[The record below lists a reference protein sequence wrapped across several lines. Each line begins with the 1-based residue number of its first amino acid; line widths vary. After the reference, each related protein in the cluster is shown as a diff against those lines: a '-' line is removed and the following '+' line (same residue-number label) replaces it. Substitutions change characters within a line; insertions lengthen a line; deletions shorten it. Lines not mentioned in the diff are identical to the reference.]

1 LHEWRATNAARAPRA
16 HGSRASVHACGSI
29 TRTCTHARTRAV
41 APHILAH
48 AHANTHTHS
57 HARTCP
63 QPYARALTP
72 TTMRTHAHAHMPT
85 RTRTHAHKH
94 AHASARTHTTD
105 WRHSMRDRLVEL
117 RERPARI
124 SEVLQATTA
133 EVNRA
138 RAAAS
143 GDSSTQQRRPLPP
156 VASGKRR
163 ARGLGPEHEHAAP
176 LPRCLA
182 CFSAEVCRCSP
193 PFVSRSPKCTR
204 TAPVSSNDLR
214 SASNIHCQQ
223 ATPLLEPRRA
233 AGRGLMGDPQPP
245 CPGAHAAGASRV
257 PAQTRQIR
265 TSSSSWLGLAPL
277 IRTTSLPTFTPAR
290 SARPPAATCEWPHP
304 TGNGQLAG
312 GGWALRHRACVMT

>member
-1 LHEWRATNAARAPRA
+1 MLK
-16 HGSRASVHACGSI
+16 
-29 TRTCTHARTRAV
+29 
-41 APHILAH
+41 
-48 AHANTHTHS
+48 
-57 HARTCP
+57 
-63 QPYARALTP
+63 
-72 TTMRTHAHAHMPT
+72 
-85 RTRTHAHKH
+85 RTRTHAHEH
-94 AHASARTHTTD
+94 AHASAPTHTTD

-124 SEVLQATTA
+124 SEVLQVTTA

-233 AGRGLMGDPQPP
+233 AGRGLMGDPQPQRAP
-245 CPGAHAAGASRV
+245 ALSRGTCGRGESSPGANAAD
-257 PAQTRQIR
+257 TY
-265 TSSSSWLGLAPL
+265 LL
-277 IRTTSLPTFTPAR
+277 IQL
-290 SARPPAATCEWPHP
+290 ARPRTVDQDDLVANVYARPIGPTAGCDLRVAAS
-304 TGNGQLAG
+304 NGQWAI
-312 GGWALRHRACVMT
+312 GWRRMGPQAPRMCDDLVRETSIRWGTQGIIRFKPSGERHKTEAPR